1 MGDPFD
7 PMDQE
12 HEDWRAAID
21 KLVAQH
27 RAATIDVRAV
37 IDLTEEKVESAA

>member
-12 HEDWRAAID
+12 HEDWRAQID
-21 KLVAQH
+21 KLVSQH
-27 RAATIDVRAV
+27 LSANDARV